1 MAHASAKSSR
11 LRKTGMIACV
21 RVRVRARARVRVRV
35 RATWLRKTGI
45 IACVSSPMLRKSGLG
60 LGLG

>member
-1 MAHASAKSSR
+1 
-11 LRKTGMIACV
+11 MIACVRV

-60 LGLG
+60 LG